1 MSTLWSDHIASLVPY
16 VPGEQARIPN
26 LLKLNTNE
34 NPYGPSPK
42 AIEAMRAAL
51 SDDMR
56 LYPDYQAQGL
66 RGTIARRFGLTP
78 GQVFLGKGET

>member
-1 MSTLWSDHIASLVPY
+1 MSALWSDHIAGLVPY

-42 AIEAMRAAL
+42 ALAAMQAAI
-51 SDDMR
+51 SDALR
-56 LYPDYQAQGL
+56 LYPDYQALGL
-66 RGTIARRFGLTP
+66 RRAVARRFRLEP
-78 GQVFLGKGET
+78 DQV